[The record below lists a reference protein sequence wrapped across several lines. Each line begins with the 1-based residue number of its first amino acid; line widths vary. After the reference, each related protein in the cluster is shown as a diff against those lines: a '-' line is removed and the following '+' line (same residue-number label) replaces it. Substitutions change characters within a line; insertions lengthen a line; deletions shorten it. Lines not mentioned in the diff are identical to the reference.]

1 MKRTALYLAAG
12 SFLLLVG
19 ALCGAHSSPAQSSAQ
34 SFVRTPGQSFFLD
47 LDTAYGN
54 SSRWSHNDLQ
64 GITALRANVKVLRL
78 SEQTVGWV
86 SRFSFML
93 QGKQATDTQ
102 EALDDSAVEVRLMT
116 KKPKLMLLS
125 VLTWPSKADR
135 LSPTGK
141 SVEEK
146 QLQKT
151 LGENESV
158 SMEISWAPA
167 GTVTIKVDG
176 AETYQ
181 VKIPWT
187 VKSVSASMTNG
198 EVEVD
203 PLEFGNLKK

>member
-1 MKRTALYLAAG
+1 
-12 SFLLLVG
+12 
-19 ALCGAHSSPAQSSAQ
+19 
-34 SFVRTPGQSFFLD
+34 
-47 LDTAYGN
+47 
-54 SSRWSHNDLQ
+54 
-64 GITALRANVKVLRL
+64 
-78 SEQTVGWV
+78 
-86 SRFSFML
+86 ML